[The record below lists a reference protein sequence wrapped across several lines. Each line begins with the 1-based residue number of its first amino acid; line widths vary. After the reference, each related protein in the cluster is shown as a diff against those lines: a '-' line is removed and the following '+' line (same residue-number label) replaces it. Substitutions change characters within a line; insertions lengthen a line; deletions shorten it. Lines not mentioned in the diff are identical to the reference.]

1 VRRVSGRTLILN
13 DLIANLRRKDGIEG
27 WILHAM
33 GFGSDAP
40 VTPTVTKLMLIK
52 AKDELRRQLL
62 EWAAISSAS
71 WFRMAIPSK
80 PIRQACCGNWPGNCR
95 RRTSPKLSIN
105 RAVRKNPVRAALFRV
120 PRICFH
126 ARAFEPSHAWAT
138 LYFGTSR
145 IAAS

>member
-1 VRRVSGRTLILN
+1 VLRASGRTLILN

-95 RRTSPKLSIN
+95 RRTSPKTFDQSRGSQKPGSRVL
-105 RAVRKNPVRAALFRV
+105 V
-120 PRICFH
+120 PRSTHLFSR
-126 ARAFEPSHAWAT
+126 AR
-138 LYFGTSR
+138 
-145 IAAS
+145 I